1 MRFPMF
7 VDIEN
12 KKILVVGGGNVGL
25 RRAEVLKSFKADI
38 TLVSDRLDG
47 GVPEGVRLIHRAFE
61 DGDIENNYFFVI
73 AATDNRAVN
82 HRIYEICAQ
91 KDIPVSVCDC
101 PEESTFFFPAVCKNE
116 RLSVGIVSDGSHH
129 ELVRKTAEKIRS
141 VIN

>member
-1 MRFPMF
+1 MKFPMF

-25 RRAEVLKSFKADI
+25 RRIGVLISFKADI

-47 GVPEGVRLIHRAFE
+47 AAPEGVRLIHRAFE

-82 HRIYEICAQ
+82 HRIYELCAQ

-101 PEESTFFFPAVCKNE
+101 PEESTFFFPAVCKND

-129 ELVRKTAEKIRS
+129 ELVSKTAEKIRS

>member
-1 MRFPMF
+1 MKFPMF

-25 RRAEVLKSFKADI
+25 RRIGVLISFKADI

-47 GVPEGVRLIHRAFE
+47 AVPEGVRLIHRAFE
-61 DGDIENNYFFVI
+61 DGDIEKNYFFVI

-82 HRIYEICAQ
+82 HRIYELCAQ

-101 PEESTFFFPAVCKNE
+101 PEESTFFFPAVCKND

-129 ELVRKTAEKIRS
+129 ELVSKTAEKIRS